1 MSNMENEIVMNETIS
16 EKETVA
22 EATEET
28 VERPY
33 TLRKLKDGD
42 LWAVLNIITTVF
54 PDDLANVFSQIVTK
68 EKKVAEIG
76 AVVTM
81 RLVVAVLKNIHKV
94 HDELY
99 AFLEDVSGIPAKD
112 IEEMEFGT
120 TPMMIWD
127 IVGDVKNASFFKVV
141 SKLQ

>member
-42 LWAVLNIITTVF
+42 LWTVLNIITTIF
-54 PDDLANVFSQIVTK
+54 PDDLASICAKALTK
-68 EKKVAEIG
+68 EKKLEEIG
-76 AVVTM
+76 GIAIV
-81 RLVVAVLKNIHKV
+81 RIVVAILKNIDKV

-112 IEEMEFGT
+112 IENMEFGT

-127 IVGDVKNASFFKVV
+127 IVGDTKNAGFFKVV